1 MIVQKAF
8 YYRFFPTDAQAAQ
21 LGRTFGCA
29 RFVYNQDLE
38 FRSQAWQQEKKSIGY
53 HDTDLKLTEW
63 KSMRRRDF
71 VRSLIPSLALSQV
84 AFARNQ
90 VSSATPLA
98 QAFEATRQ
106 KYNLPSLAGAIVTSK
121 GAGEIIVTGVRKA
134 GTDVAVTAN
143 DKWHLG
149 SDTKVMTTCLL
160 ATLIEG
166 KKLKWETTMA
176 EIFPEQAK
184 SMSPELQKL
193 SLLHLLSHHAGL
205 PSNLMWRSFAKP
217 GKSLKEQRAAVVEQV
232 ATIKLNSEPGTKYE
246 YSNLGYVVAG
256 AIAEKVSGKPWEEL
270 MQKIIFDPL
279 GMKSAGFGGLGTP
292 GRIDQPWP
300 HGADGKPT
308 EKNGPD
314 LDNAAVLGPA
324 GTVHCA
330 LSDWAKFIADQLC
343 GARGKNGLL
352 KSESYKQIQTTHFEG
367 NYALGW
373 LVADRKWGN
382 GKVLTHAGS
391 NTMNYAL
398 AWVAPLRDAAFLVC
412 TNMGGDNA
420 AKATDEITGLMIKEH
435 FPNG

>member
-1 MIVQKAF
+1 M
-8 YYRFFPTDAQAAQ
+8 
-21 LGRTFGCA
+21 G
-29 RFVYNQDLE
+29 
-38 FRSQAWQQEKKSIGY
+38 
-53 HDTDLKLTEW
+53 
-63 KSMRRRDF
+63 RRDF
-71 VRSLIPSLALSQV
+71 AHSLIPSMALSQ
-84 AFARNQ
+84 APFARNQ

-98 QAFEATRQ
+98 RAFEATRQ
-106 KYNLPSLAGAIVTSK
+106 KYNLPSLAGTIVTSK

-160 ATLIEG
+160 AALIEE

-184 SMSPELQKL
+184 AMSPELQKL
-193 SLLHLLSHHAGL
+193 SLLHLLSHQAGL
-205 PSNLMWRSFAKP
+205 PPNLIWRSFAMRYRWIGWIPYNMPPNLIWRSFAKP
-217 GKSLKEQRAAVVEQV
+217 GKALKEQRAAVVERV

-256 AIAEKVSGKPWEEL
+256 AIAEKVSGKPWEAL

-300 HGADGKPT
+300 HRANGKPT
-308 EKNGPD
+308 KKNGPD
-314 LDNAAVLGPA
+314 LDNPAVLGPA
-324 GTVHCA
+324 GTVHCT
-330 LSDWAKFIADQLC
+330 LSDWAKFIADLLR
-343 GARGKNGLL
+343 GARGQDGLL
-352 KSESYKQIQTTHFEG
+352 KSESYKQIQTSHFEG
-367 NYALGW
+367 DYALGW

-391 NTMNYAL
+391 NTMNFAL

-420 AKATDEITGLMIKEH
+420 ARAADEITGLMIKEH